1 MFSDLKTNVIPIGPY
16 TRQCRL
22 RDFGLSALNFSC
34 KYPRDLLVRY
44 SGGER
49 QRSRFF
55 PVNKMKIHPTDYYV
69 SSIGVFNYRALERW
83 YSNEIFVFV
92 ILDNLPEYTRE
103 TTHRRCI
110 YLLIATS
117 AVQSVVVIM
126 NKRVRRLPA
135 SPVNFK

>member
-1 MFSDLKTNVIPIGPY
+1 MFSDLKTNVIPIRPY

-44 SGGER
+44 SGGEQ

-69 SSIGVFNYRALERW
+69 SSIGVFNYRALER
-83 YSNEIFVFV
+83 YSNEIFVLV